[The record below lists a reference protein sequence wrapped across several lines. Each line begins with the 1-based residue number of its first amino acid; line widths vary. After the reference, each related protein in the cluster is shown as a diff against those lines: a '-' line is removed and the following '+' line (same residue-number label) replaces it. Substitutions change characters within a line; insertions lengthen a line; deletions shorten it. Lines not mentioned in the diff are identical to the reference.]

1 MNLTITCPQCGYNQY
16 KALNTKT
23 NKEITIII
31 SKCETTACELEI
43 PEDEVF
49 NTFNRQE
56 DLCLPSRYVLISQT
70 LSDCFGDD
78 SLN

>member
-1 MNLTITCPQCGYNQY
+1 MNLIISCPQCGYNQY

-23 NKEITIII
+23 NKEVTIII

-49 NTFNRQE
+49 NTFSRQE
-56 DLCLPSRYVLISQT
+56 DLCLPSCYKIISQT
-70 LSDCFGDD
+70 LLDCLEDN

>member
-1 MNLTITCPQCGYNQY
+1 MNLTISCPQCGYNEY

-23 NKEITIII
+23 NKEVRIII

-49 NTFNRQE
+49 NTFSRQE
-56 DLCLPSRYVLISQT
+56 DLCLPNNYDILEQT
-70 LSDCFGDD
+70 LSDCSDDD

>member
-1 MNLTITCPQCGYNQY
+1 MNLTISCPQCGYNQY
-16 KALNTKT
+16 KALNTET
-23 NKEITIII
+23 NKEVTIII

-43 PEDEVF
+43 PEDEVY

-56 DLCLPSRYVLISQT
+56 DLYLPTRYTIISQT
-70 LSDCFGDD
+70 LSDCLDDD

>member
-1 MNLTITCPQCGYNQY
+1 MNLTISCPQCGYNEY

-23 NKEITIII
+23 NKEVRIII

-49 NTFNRQE
+49 NTFSRQE
-56 DLCLPSRYVLISQT
+56 DLYLPNNYDILEQT
-70 LSDCFGDD
+70 LSDCSDDD

>member
-1 MNLTITCPQCGYNQY
+1 MNLTISCPQCGYNEY

-23 NKEITIII
+23 NKEVTIII

-49 NTFNRQE
+49 NTFSRQE
-56 DLCLPSRYVLISQT
+56 DLCLPSHYKILEQT
-70 LSDCFGDD
+70 FSNCEDD
-78 SLN
+78 ESLN